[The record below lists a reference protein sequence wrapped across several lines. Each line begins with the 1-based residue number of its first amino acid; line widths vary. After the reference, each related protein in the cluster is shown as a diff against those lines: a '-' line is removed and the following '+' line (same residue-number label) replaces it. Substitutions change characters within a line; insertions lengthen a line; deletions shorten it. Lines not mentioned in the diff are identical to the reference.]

1 MIANLVLD
9 WTKSKAKVVSR
20 LSAIRKKLKDCTPTT
35 WPRPNINPV
44 RWEKFLLDVQGCKS
58 SIYMMKTGAYIPL
71 SGKPF
76 SHHPS
81 TFPKLA
87 R

>member
-35 WPRPNINPV
+35 WPRPNIMSTPDSPNV
-44 RWEKFLLDVQGCKS
+44 DLLVPIAEG
-58 SIYMMKTGAYIPL
+58 
-71 SGKPF
+71 
-76 SHHPS
+76 HPG
-81 TFPKLA
+81 L
-87 R
+87 